1 MTTSIQLVVPGKPVS
16 FQSRTPALQ
25 DWKQKVAAVARSR
38 VASPPF
44 EDELA
49 VSITHYYRIVPRY
62 DTDNMSKA
70 ICDALSNIVYWDDWQ
85 ISERMAR
92 RVPLSRAFTLVG
104 MPRDLVLAL
113 CEGVEFVF
121 IRIWRIAPRPLSEI
135 GRRLAMLW
143 PS

>member
-1 MTTSIQLVVPGKPVS
+1 MTNSIHLVVPGRPVS
-16 FQSRTPALQ
+16 FQSRTQALR

-49 VSITHYYRIVPRY
+49 VSITHYYRMVPRC

-70 ICDALSNIVYWDDWQ
+70 ICDALSNIVYRDDWQ
-85 ISERMAR
+85 ISERLAR
-92 RVPLSRAFTLVG
+92 RVPLYRAFTLGG

-113 CEGVEFVF
+113 CEGVEFVY
-121 IRIWRIAPRPLSEI
+121 IRIRRITPRPLSEI
-135 GRRLAMLW
+135 GNRLALLW

>member
-1 MTTSIQLVVPGKPVS
+1 MVTPLHLVVPGRPVS
-16 FQSRTPALQ
+16 FQSRTQALR
-25 DWKQKVAAVARSR
+25 DWKEKVAAVARAR

-49 VSITHYYRIVPRY
+49 VSITHYYRMVPRY

-70 ICDALSNIVYWDDWQ
+70 ICDALSNIVYRDDWQ

-92 RVPLSRAFTLVG
+92 RVPLCRAFSLGG
-104 MPRDLVLAL
+104 MPRELVLAL

-121 IRIWRIAPRPLSEI
+121 IRIRRVTPGPLSEI
-135 GRRLAMLW
+135 GSRLAMLW

>member
-1 MTTSIQLVVPGKPVS
+1 MSTTIHLVVPGRPVS
-16 FQSRTPALQ
+16 FQSRTRALRE
-25 DWKQKVAAVARSR
+25 WKQKVASVARAR
-38 VASPPF
+38 VARPPF
-44 EDELA
+44 EEERA

-70 ICDALSNIVYWDDWQ
+70 ICDALSNIVYRDDWQ
-85 ISERMAR
+85 IAERLAR
-92 RVPLSRAFTLVG
+92 RVPLNREVSLGG
-104 MPRDLVLAL
+104 MPRELVLAL

-121 IRIWRIAPRPLSEI
+121 IRIRQIAPRPLSEI